1 MFSGRGRAY
10 KGLASYFC
18 PRKASGHLD
27 GGLYGPQPLPSAV
40 CQLQGSGHTAGV
52 PVNTVCWL
60 SANALYSHDC
70 LQRVAVPLLD
80 AAACACHSTP
90 VRREPVP
97 DSWGVC
103 TAVLACRA
111 CCLISFLVPQLYY
124 TMRCKT
130 NNHEQIRKN
139 TKKHEVQFSQSFFYL
154 FVLFVQSK

>member
-1 MFSGRGRAY
+1 MFFGRGRAY
-10 KGLASYFC
+10 RGLASYFY
-18 PRKASGHLD
+18 PRKASGHPD
-27 GGLYGPQPLPSAV
+27 GALYGPQRLPSAV
-40 CQLQGSGHTAGV
+40 CQLQGSGHTADV

-70 LQRVAVPLLD
+70 SQKDAVPLWD
-80 AAACACHSTP
+80 ASACACHSTP
-90 VRREPVP
+90 VHREPVP

-111 CCLISFLVPQLYY
+111 FCLISFLVPQLYY

-130 NNHEQIRKN
+130 NNHEQIRTN